1 MPMILV
7 YAEQQKGELVDASL
21 EALTAGRKL
30 ASGMNTELA
39 AALIGTGLERHKPK
53 LEEYGVQ
60 RAILAE
66 ASELANYA
74 PGAYARVLAQI
85 ISEKKPKIVLGPG
98 TAQGKELFARV
109 AAKLDLGLSTS
120 TVALEVQDGELKITR
135 AIYGGVL
142 LADVTLAGEP
152 KLFTLEPHAFPA
164 EPASGSGLEVEV
176 EVENFQPQVEA
187 DDLKAVVKELI
198 EPVREGVSLTEAEV
212 VVAGGRGVGSAEG
225 FKILEELA
233 SLLNGA
239 VGATRVA
246 VNNGWR
252 PAEEQIGQTGVR
264 IAPKLYIACGI
275 SGAVQHMV
283 GCKDAKIIVAINKDP
298 QAPIFARADYG
309 IVGDLHEV
317 VPALIEEIKKLKS

>member
-1 MPMILV
+1 MILV
-7 YAEQQKGELVDASL
+7 YAEQQKGELAEAAL

-30 ASGMNTELA
+30 AAEMSTDLA
-39 AALIGTGLERHKPK
+39 AVLIGTELERHKPK
-53 LEEYGVQ
+53 LEEYGVR

-66 ASELANYA
+66 SEQLKDYA
-74 PGAYARVLAQI
+74 PGAYARVLAGL
-85 ISEKKPKIVLGPG
+85 ISEKKPQIVLGAG
-98 TAQGKELFARV
+98 TAQGKDLFGRV
-109 AAKLDLGLSTS
+109 AAKLDCGLSTN

-142 LADVTLAGEP
+142 LAEAALAGEP

-164 EPASGSGLEVEV
+164 EPASGSSGLETES
-176 EVENFQPQVEA
+176 FQPEVGAE
-187 DDLKAVVKELI
+187 DLKAVVKELI

-233 SLLNGA
+233 GLFNGA
-239 VGATRVA
+239 VGATRIA

-264 IAPKLYIACGI
+264 VAPKLYFACGI

-317 VPALIEEIKKLKS
+317 VPALIEEIKKLKAS